1 MTMLIV
7 DDVDDGDDILQVCFQ
22 TRASEDPKSA
32 TSVQALR
39 LP

>member
-7 DDVDDGDDILQVCFQ
+7 DDVDDGDDILQVSSQ
-22 TRASEDPKSA
+22 TGASEDPKSA
-32 TSVQALR
+32 TGVQALR